1 MTLLAREM
9 ALAILIDEGVP
20 GLMGRLADPVWFQ
33 AFGCILGFDWH
44 SSGLTTTACGA
55 LKEGLR
61 DLSGEIGVFIA
72 GGKGKTSRK
81 TPQEI
86 ESACWV
92 TGQDAAPL
100 VRASRLSAKVD
111 SAGVQDGF
119 QVYHHNFFFAKDG
132 AWAVVQQGMNPA
144 SGMARRYH
152 WLPPERFDRDPHAAV
167 AGGAPQ
173 KVLNLVAS
181 EGEANRQV
189 AVELAREHPVAL
201 LAELTQMRTVSMPRH
216 HDVRIDDLHP
226 DRLARVLLATY
237 ERQPED
243 YTALLAV
250 PGVGAKALRALAMVA
265 ELTYGE
271 PASVR
276 DPVSYS
282 FAHGGKDGTP
292 YPVDRPT
299 YDATIESLR
308 RAVNEARAGLSEK
321 SAALKRAHPFGTP
334 AWSTSGGHRIRSP
347 ARSLPRAESR
357 PRPTGAPQRDPAT
370 GRRGPTRSGPARP
383 RGV

>member
-1 MTLLAREM
+1 MHGGRAPRWLFERMTLLAREM

-20 GLMGRLADPVWFQ
+20 GLMRRLADPVWFQ
-33 AFGCILGFDWH
+33 AFGCVLGFDWH

-61 DLSGEIGVFIA
+61 DLSGETGVFIA

-132 AWAVVQQGMNPA
+132 SWAVVQQGMNPA

-173 KVLNLVAS
+173 QVLNLVAS

-321 SAALKRAHPFGTP
+321 SAALKRLAGVE
-334 AWSTSGGHRIRSP
+334 
-347 ARSLPRAESR
+347 RSLA
-357 PRPTGAPQRDPAT
+357 
-370 GRRGPTRSGPARP
+370 PTR
-383 RGV
+383 